1 MLFAKLFRSQYD
13 SSIANNY
20 LVRWVFNDL
29 IILSDMEGFVDMTYE
44 SIARVTGVP
53 LDIVKD
59 SVASL
64 MADDPMSRS
73 KEHNGRRLIPMLD
86 DDGNPRPWGW
96 QIVNKPYYM
105 KVKDAE
111 TMRERNRLRQA
122 RHRVTKKRD
131 KSVTVTLGHAASH
144 HVTPN
149 KNENESKKE
158 NEKENEK
165 ENREIEPHRRAA
177 PAHTRIFMEEASK
190 NGVTV
195 IVTGPDA
202 IQLASA
208 FKACGSED
216 IFRSVCERWF
226 QSDDEYVRNKWGYAG
241 QYINKK
247 LQALLNAGAV
257 SETAFQKTTT
267 SGGKYADT
275 PVVKGL

>member
-20 LVRWVFNDL
+20 LTRWVFNDL
-29 IILSDMEGFVDMTYE
+29 VILSDMEGFLDMTPE
-44 SIARVTGVP
+44 SIARITGVP
-53 LDIVKD
+53 LEIIRD
-59 SVASL
+59 SIASL
-64 MADDPMSRS
+64 LAPDPMSRC
-73 KEHNGRRLIPMLD
+73 KDHDGRRLIPMLD
-86 DDGNPRPWGW
+86 DDGEPRPWGW
-96 QIVNKPYYM
+96 QIVNKPYYL
-105 KVKDAE
+105 KIKDAE

-149 KNENESKKE
+149 KNENESKSE
-158 NEKENEK
+158 I
-165 ENREIEPHRRAA
+165 ENREREPHRRAA
-177 PAHTRIFMEEASK
+177 PAHTRIFSEEAAKHGIS
-190 NGVTV
+190 VV
-195 IVTGPDA
+195 VSRVDA
-202 IQLASA
+202 VQLATA
-208 FKACGSED
+208 FRACGSED
-216 IFRSVCERWF
+216 TFRTVCERWF
-226 QSDDEYVRNKWGYAG
+226 QSDDDFIRTKWGYAG